1 MDEHRVGQSGRIAE
15 RHGGRRPSSA
25 RHGITAVVALLA
37 AGLITGTTAVAFGPS
52 QLASAHASQSRLS
65 HARNALLVLADMPAG
80 WVKTK
85 STNSDTSIGNA
96 QLARCLGV
104 PEALIAENPPSVN
117 SPQFQN
123 QHGTLTVDD
132 NVTVFPSTKNG
143 AAELAVASNP
153 KMPGC
158 LTQVASGPLKAKYF
172 GKLPKNV
179 SIGTPLVSPTAASAF
194 GANTPGYSLSVPVT
208 SHGVT
213 VNITVTQFVAVKGV
227 YGQQVTFTAVGTP
240 FSIPFEQRII
250 AAAAGRL

>member
-1 MDEHRVGQSGRIAE
+1 M
-15 RHGGRRPSSA
+15 
-25 RHGITAVVALLA
+25 T
-37 AGLITGTTAVAFGPS
+37 
-52 QLASAHASQSRLS
+52 

-80 WVKTK
+80 WVKAK
-85 STNSDTSIGNA
+85 STNSDTAVGNA

-104 PEALIAENPPSVN
+104 PEALVAENPPSVN

-123 QHGTLTVDD
+123 RQGTLTVDD
-132 NVTVFPSTKNG
+132 NVAVFPSAKNG
-143 AAELAVASNP
+143 AAELAVASSP

-158 LTQVASGPLKAKYF
+158 LTQLASGPLKAKYF

-194 GANTPGYSLSVPVT
+194 GAKNPGYALSVPVT

-240 FSIPFEQRII
+240 FSIPLQQRIT
-250 AAAAGRL
+250 AAATGRL